1 MLKIRPLVAIFAG
14 VLLAACARSPDT
26 TASAGTPSAPRPS
39 AGTLSSA
46 PSSSAPSNPAPSSN
60 GLPDFTSLVERYGD
74 AVVNVTVV
82 GHGGYEPTASPE
94 DSDDPLRD
102 FFKRFGMPSPRRG
115 PSGEAPLVRGEGSG
129 FIVSPDGYILTNA
142 HVVSGADEVTVRL
155 TDRREFSAKVT
166 GSDQRT
172 DVAVVKI
179 DAGASLPVVRIGDPH
194 ALKTGEWVLA
204 IGSPF
209 GLESTATAGI
219 VSGTSRA
226 VGPGTSVPFIQTDVA
241 VNPGNSGGPLFNLR
255 GEVIGIN
262 SMIFSQTGGYM
273 GISFAI
279 PIDLAMQVREQL
291 VKTGHVVRGRI
302 GVAVQDVDASLAR
315 SFGLDKPRGALVS
328 AVEPRSPAQKADLKP
343 GDVILEVEGKPIV
356 QSNDLA
362 NLITQTTPGSEAK
375 LKIWRS
381 GKEKEL
387 TVHVEEMRDTDARA
401 DLKHPGASDDS
412 GKLGLAVRPL
422 TPDEKR
428 SADTDGNLVIMDV
441 TGPAQRAGLQPG
453 DIILAIND
461 RPLRDVK
468 DLRTASEK
476 LHAGD
481 AAALLIERE
490 GNQIFVPLRIAPSSA
505 G

>member
-1 MLKIRPLVAIFAG
+1 MLKIPPVLIAAVAGA
-14 VLLAACARSPDT
+14 LLCACSRSPEMAAT
-26 TASAGTPSAPRPS
+26 STLAPVEAPAEAAAPRNASNPPSA
-39 AGTLSSA
+39 A
-46 PSSSAPSNPAPSSN
+46 PSN
-60 GLPDFTSLVERYGD
+60 GLPDFTSLVDHYGD

-82 GHGGYEPTASPE
+82 GHGGYEPTAVPDE
-94 DSDDPLRD
+94 SDDPLRD
-102 FFKRFGMPSPRRG
+102 FFRRFGIPSPHPG
-115 PSGEAPLVRGEGSG
+115 QPGEMPLVRGEGSG

-142 HVVSGADEVTVRL
+142 HVVSSADDVTVRL
-155 TDRREFSAKVT
+155 TDRREFTAKVV
-166 GSDQRT
+166 GADQRT

-179 DAGASLPVVRIGDPH
+179 DAGARLPVVRIGDPH

-279 PIDLAMQVREQL
+279 PIDLAMRVREQL

-328 AVEPRSPAQKADLKP
+328 AVEPRSAAQKADLKP
-343 GDVILEVEGKPIV
+343 GDVILEVGKQPIV

-362 NLITQTTPGSEAK
+362 NLIAQTPPGTSTR
-375 LKIWRS
+375 LLIWRS
-381 GKEKEL
+381 GKEKEV
-387 TVHVEEMRDTDARA
+387 TVRVEELRDTDARA
-401 DLKHPGASDDS
+401 DRRHPKTTDDG
-412 GKLGLAVRPL
+412 GKLGLEVRPL

-428 SADTDGNLVIMDV
+428 SVDTDGNVVVVDA

-453 DIILAIND
+453 DIILAVND
-461 RPLRDVK
+461 HTVRDVK
-468 DLRTASEK
+468 DLRSASEK
-476 LHAGD
+476 LHPGD
-481 AAALLIERE
+481 AAALLVERE
-490 GNQIFVPLRIAPSSA
+490 GNQIFVPVRIAQA